1 MTEKKQEPRSFEA
14 AMQRLEEIAAA
25 LEAGDLPL
33 EESVKLF
40 EEGMELTRYCASRLE
55 EAERK
60 LKKLIRRGEG
70 FELEIME

>member
-1 MTEKKQEPRSFEA
+1 VTEKKQEPRSFEA